1 MEFDK
6 QREKNLSDQFESI
19 YRRINRWTFGILDIL
34 RTSIARF
41 SEKQGIEGAA
51 SIDFFKIFTL
61 STLLTVTVTIGSLFL
76 KNLDIQAL
84 ILHIAERSLP
94 IPSDVMINLINEIQI
109 QRTSLV
115 FISLTSLV
123 WPASGML

>member
-1 MEFDK
+1 V
-6 QREKNLSDQFESI
+6 L
-19 YRRINRWTFGILDIL
+19 
-34 RTSIARF
+34 
-41 SEKQGIEGAA
+41 
-51 SIDFFKIFTL
+51 FKIFTL

-94 IPSDVMINLINEIQI
+94 IPSDVMINLINEILI

-115 FISLTSLV
+115 FINLTSLAMS
-123 WPASGML
+123 ASGML

>member
-6 QREKNLSDQFESI
+6 QREKILSDQFESI
-19 YRRINRWTFGILDIL
+19 NRRINRWTFSILDIL
-34 RTSIARF
+34 RTSIVRF
-41 SEKQGIEGAA
+41 TEKQGIEVAA
-51 SIDFFKIFTL
+51 SIDFFTIFTL
-61 STLLTVTVTIGSLFL
+61 PTLLTVTVTIGSFFL